1 MNDLLDLAF
10 IIPYLF
16 FSLWTNNYHF
26 SLEGRLLI
34 KILIKMKKKTKRKMI
49 TLLIQDILELYP

>member
-10 IIPYLF
+10 IVPYLF

-26 SLEGRLLI
+26 SLEGRILI
-34 KILIKMKKKTKRKMI
+34 KILIKMKRKNKKKN
-49 TLLIQDILELYP
+49 D